1 MEQKDLRDLIRLFDK
16 SSITELSIR
25 EGEFSIKLKKQSFN
39 VETPV
44 KQTPIAE
51 TQPQQ
56 TSPQPQQ
63 ISATPAQEAPQPK
76 EAENIVTI
84 NSPMVGTFYRAPSPD
99 AAPFV
104 NVGDTVRKGQTIA
117 IIEAMKIM
125 NELEAEFDCKILEI
139 LVENGQPVEYDM
151 PLFRVEK
158 L

>member
-1 MEQKDLRDLIRLFDK
+1 MEQKDLKDLIKTFDK
-16 SSITELSIR
+16 SSISKLVLKDKD
-25 EGEFSIKLKKQSFN
+25 FYIKLEKKAVAVQESY
-39 VETPV
+39 ELQTPPV
-44 KQTPIAE
+44 KIEAAKPKQIEAK
-51 TQPQQ
+51 PQEEK
-56 TSPQPQQ
+56 PQ
-63 ISATPAQEAPQPK
+63 SA
-76 EAENIVTI
+76 NITTI

-104 NVGDTVRKGQTIA
+104 NVGDTVKKGQTIA

-151 PLFRVEK
+151 PLFKVEK

>member
-1 MEQKDLRDLIRLFDK
+1 MQQKDLKDLIKIFDK
-16 SSITELSIR
+16 SSISKLVLKDND
-25 EGEFSIKLKKQSFN
+25 FYIKLEKKAVKVKESYE
-39 VETPV
+39 ETPPAKIETAKP
-44 KQTPIAE
+44 KQIEAKIE
-51 TQPQQ
+51 EENPQ
-56 TSPQPQQ
+56 
-63 ISATPAQEAPQPK
+63 SA
-76 EAENIVTI
+76 NITTI

-104 NVGDTVRKGQTIA
+104 NVGDTVKKGQTIA

-151 PLFRVEK
+151 PLFKVEK

>member
-1 MEQKDLRDLIRLFDK
+1 MEQKDLKDLIKTFDK
-16 SSITELSIR
+16 SSISKLVLKDKD
-25 EGEFSIKLKKQSFN
+25 FYIKLEKKAVAVQESYE
-39 VETPV
+39 VQTPPV
-44 KQTPIAE
+44 KIEAAKPKQIEAK
-51 TQPQQ
+51 PQEEK
-56 TSPQPQQ
+56 PQ
-63 ISATPAQEAPQPK
+63 SA
-76 EAENIVTI
+76 NITTI

-104 NVGDTVRKGQTIA
+104 NVGDTVKKGQTIA

-151 PLFRVEK
+151 PLFKVEK

>member
-1 MEQKDLRDLIRLFDK
+1 MEQKDLKDLIKTFDK
-16 SSITELSIR
+16 SSISKLVLKDKD
-25 EGEFSIKLKKQSFN
+25 FYIKLEKKAVVVQESY
-39 VETPV
+39 ETQTPPV
-44 KQTPIAE
+44 KIEAAKPKQIEAK
-51 TQPQQ
+51 PQEEK
-56 TSPQPQQ
+56 PQ
-63 ISATPAQEAPQPK
+63 SA
-76 EAENIVTI
+76 NITTI

-104 NVGDTVRKGQTIA
+104 NVGDTVKKGQTIA

-151 PLFRVEK
+151 PLFKVEK

>member
-25 EGEFSIKLKKQSFN
+25 DGEFSIKLKKATQTVQTQIS
-39 VETPV
+39 
-44 KQTPIAE
+44 QTPAAE
-51 TQPQQ
+51 IQPQQ

>member
-16 SSITELSIR
+16 SSISELSIKD
-25 EGEFSIKLKKQSFN
+25 GEFSIKLKKSI
-39 VETPV
+39 
-44 KQTPIAE
+44 QTPQPQVVQTPSITIE
-51 TQPQQ
+51 PQQ
-56 TSPQPQQ
+56 TTPIVEKSTPTPQ
-63 ISATPAQEAPQPK
+63 IEEKK
-76 EAENIVTI
+76 ESDNIVTI

-158 L
+158 I

>member
-1 MEQKDLRDLIRLFDK
+1 MEQKDLKDLIKTFDK
-16 SSITELSIR
+16 SSISKLVLKDKD
-25 EGEFSIKLKKQSFN
+25 FYIKLEKKAAAIQESYE
-39 VETPV
+39 VQTPPV
-44 KQTPIAE
+44 KIEAAKPKQIEAK
-51 TQPQQ
+51 PQEEK
-56 TSPQPQQ
+56 PQ
-63 ISATPAQEAPQPK
+63 SA
-76 EAENIVTI
+76 NITTI

-104 NVGDTVRKGQTIA
+104 NVGDTVKKGQTIA

-151 PLFRVEK
+151 PLFKVEK

>member
-1 MEQKDLRDLIRLFDK
+1 MEQKDLKDLIKTFDK
-16 SSITELSIR
+16 SSISKLVLKDKD
-25 EGEFSIKLKKQSFN
+25 FYIKLEKKAAAIQESY
-39 VETPV
+39 EA
-44 KQTPIAE
+44 QTPPIKIEASKPKQIE
-51 TQPQQ
+51 AKPQEEK
-56 TSPQPQQ
+56 PQ
-63 ISATPAQEAPQPK
+63 SA
-76 EAENIVTI
+76 NITTI

-104 NVGDTVRKGQTIA
+104 NVGDTVKKGQTIA

-151 PLFRVEK
+151 PLFKVEK